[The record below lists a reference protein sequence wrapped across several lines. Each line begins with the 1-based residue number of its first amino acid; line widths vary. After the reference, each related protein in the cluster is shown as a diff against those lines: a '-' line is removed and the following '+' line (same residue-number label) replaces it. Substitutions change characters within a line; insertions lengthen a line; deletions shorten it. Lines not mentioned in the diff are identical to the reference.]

1 MILICG
7 IPSEGPAAATI
18 AAAEEMGV
26 EHVVLNQR
34 EVEKWSLELDLEGEM
49 LGGALRGPGGEWGVG
64 EFSGAYLRSVEP
76 AALPEVGDPPDPE
89 LLARAE
95 SFARAVHAW
104 LEIAPFRVVNR
115 LGPSGSNMSKPY
127 QGQLIAESG
136 LLVPPTTVTNDPS
149 EVRRFVAAHRR
160 VIYKSVSSARSIVR
174 ELNGE
179 RARDIDRVRHL
190 PTQFQAL
197 IPGVDIRVHIVGPAV
212 FATEVRSEAVDYRYA
227 ARDEKGLW
235 MLPAELPAEIERRC
249 LALSRTLELPVCGI
263 DLRRT
268 PDGEW
273 YCFEVNPSPAY
284 SFYEDVGGQPIARAL
299 VEYLS
304 GAAAEEDDDGAGDR
318 ELG

>member
-1 MILICG
+1 VILICG
-7 IPSEGPAAATI
+7 IPSEPPVAAAVE
-18 AAAEEMGV
+18 AAEEAAV
-26 EHVVLNQR
+26 DHLVVNQR
-34 EVEKWSLELDLEGEM
+34 QVEEWSLDLTFEGDRLDGV
-49 LGGALRGPGGEWGVG
+49 LRGPDGKWEAGELC
-64 EFSGAYLRSVEP
+64 GAYLRPVEP
-76 AALPEVGDPPDPE
+76 RTLPEVGQPPDAGRLAAAE
-89 LLARAE
+89 ALSGGLLG
-95 SFARAVHAW
+95 W
-104 LEIAPFRVVNR
+104 LEVAPIRVANR
-115 LGPSGSNMSKPY
+115 FGPSGSNMSKPY
-127 QGQLIAESG
+127 QAQLIAESG
-136 LLVPPTTVTNDPS
+136 LLVPPTTVTNDPA
-149 EVRRFVAAHRR
+149 EVRRFAAAHRR

-179 RARDIDRVRHL
+179 RAKDIDRVRHL

-197 IPGVDIRVHIVGPAV
+197 IPGVDVRVHVVGPAV

-227 ARDEKGLW
+227 ARDEKGVW
-235 MLPAELPAEIERRC
+235 MLPAELPPEVERRC
-249 LALSRTLELPVCGI
+249 LALSAALELPVCGI